1 MTQMPPHSLGTLPPG
16 TADSTFRPD
25 LLRGKHAL
33 ITGGG
38 SGINLGIAQSFA
50 AHGCAVTLLGRNLEK
65 AQTAAQ
71 GIVASG
77 GRALGVSADVRDF
90 AALQAAVAQA
100 IETHGDFDIVLAGA
114 AGNFPAPVDGISP
127 NGFKTVVDI
136 DLLGTYNT
144 IKAAA
149 PHLKAPGGSVLC
161 ISAYGIPVPM
171 QAHVV
176 AAKAGV
182 DALTRTLAVE
192 WGLRGIRVNGIIPG
206 PIDGTEG
213 MARLAPDEKSRS
225 MVASSVPLGRMGI
238 PQDIANA
245 ALFLVSDAAS
255 YVTGVILPVDGGQNM
270 LGGAP
275 QYQAFQQMGFGQM
288 GGGAK

>member
-1 MTQMPPHSLGTLPPG
+1 MTQPHDPAT
-16 TADSTFRPD
+16 TFRPD
-25 LLRGKHAL
+25 LLSGKHAL

-50 AHGCAVTLLGRNLEK
+50 AHGCAVTILGRNLEK
-65 AQTAAQ
+65 AVTAAR
-71 GIVASG
+71 GITEAG
-77 GRALGVSADVRDF
+77 GRAMGVSADVRDF
-90 AALQAAVAQA
+90 AALQAAAAAGAEQF
-100 IETHGDFDIVLAGA
+100 GPYDIVLCGA

-144 IKAAA
+144 IKACA
-149 PHLKAPGGSVLC
+149 PHLRVPGGNILS
-161 ISAYGIPVPM
+161 ISAYGVPVPM

-182 DALTRTLAVE
+182 DALTQTLAVE
-192 WGLRGIRVNGIIPG
+192 WGLRGVRVNAIIPG

-213 MARLAPDEKSRS
+213 MARLAPDEKTRQQFIDT
-225 MVASSVPLGRMGI
+225 VPLVRFGV

-275 QYQAFQQMGFGQM
+275 QYAMYLRMQREQKAEG
-288 GGGAK
+288 

>member
-1 MTQMPPHSLGTLPPG
+1 MTLHAGTP
-16 TADSTFRPD
+16 DSTFRPD
-25 LLRGKHAL
+25 LLAGKHAL

-50 AHGCAVTLLGRNLEK
+50 AHGCAVTLLGRNLDK
-65 AQTAAQ
+65 AQRAAQ
-71 GIVASG
+71 GIVQAG
-77 GRALGVSADVRDF
+77 GRALGVSADVRDY
-90 AALQAAVAQA
+90 AAMEAAVAQA
-100 IETHGDFDIVLAGA
+100 VAEFGDLDIVLAGA

-127 NGFKTVVDI
+127 NGFKTVVEI
-136 DLLGTYNT
+136 DLIGTYHT

-149 PHLKAPGGSVLC
+149 PHLKTPGGNVLS
-161 ISAYGIPVPM
+161 ISAYGVPVPM

-182 DALTRTLAVE
+182 DQLTRTLAIE
-192 WGLRGIRVNGIIPG
+192 WGLRGIRVNAIVPG

-213 MARLAPDEKSRS
+213 MARLAPDEKTRQRF
-225 MVASSVPLGRMGI
+225 MGTVPLGRFGV

-275 QYQAFQQMGFGQM
+275 QYQMYQQMGLALPGR
-288 GGGAK
+288 KED

>member
-1 MTQMPPHSLGTLPPG
+1 MTQPASAFPSDPST
-16 TADSTFRPD
+16 TFRPD
-25 LLRGKHAL
+25 LLAGKHAL

-50 AHGCAVTLLGRNLEK
+50 AHGCAVTILGRNLEK
-65 AQTAAQ
+65 AQNAAR
-71 GIVASG
+71 GIGDAG

-90 AALQAAVAQA
+90 AALQAAAAAGV
-100 IETHGDFDIVLAGA
+100 EMFGPLDIVLAGA

-144 IKAAA
+144 IKACA
-149 PHLKAPGGSVLC
+149 PHLKTPGGNVLS
-161 ISAYGIPVPM
+161 ISAYGVPVPM

-182 DALTRTLAVE
+182 DALTQTLAVE
-192 WGLRGIRVNGIIPG
+192 WGLRGVRVNAIIPG

-213 MARLAPDEKSRS
+213 MARLAPDEKTRQQFIDT
-225 MVASSVPLGRMGI
+225 VPLGRFGV

-275 QYQAFQQMGFGQM
+275 QYQMYRRMGLALPQEG
-288 GGGAK
+288 

>member
-1 MTQMPPHSLGTLPPG
+1 MTLSAGTPE
-16 TADSTFRPD
+16 STFRPD

-65 AQTAAQ
+65 AQKAAQ
-71 GIVASG
+71 GIVDAG
-77 GRALGVSADVRDF
+77 GRAIGVSADVRDF
-90 AALQAAVAQA
+90 AAMQAAVAQA
-100 IETHGDFDIVLAGA
+100 VGAHGDFDIVLAGA

-127 NGFKTVVDI
+127 NGFKSVVDI
-136 DLLGTYNT
+136 DLIGTFHT
-144 IKAAA
+144 VKAAA
-149 PHLKAPGGSVLC
+149 PHLKAPGGNVLS

-182 DALTRTLAVE
+182 DALTRTLAIE
-192 WGLRGIRVNGIIPG
+192 WGLRGIRVNAIIPG

-213 MARLAPDEKSRS
+213 MARLAPDEKSRRL
-225 MVASSVPLGRMGI
+225 VAGSVPLGRLGEA
-238 PQDIANA
+238 QDIANA

-275 QYQAFQQMGFGQM
+275 QYQTFQAMGFGQKS
-288 GGGAK
+288 GAQKD

>member
-1 MTQMPPHSLGTLPPG
+1 MTQMPPHSVGTLLPG
-16 TADSTFRPD
+16 TPESTFRPD
-25 LLRGKHAL
+25 LLAGKHAL

-50 AHGCAVTLLGRNLEK
+50 AHGCAVTILGRNLEK
-65 AQTAAQ
+65 AQAAAQ
-71 GIVASG
+71 GITDAG
-77 GRALGVSADVRDF
+77 GRALGVSADVRDY
-90 AALQAAVAQA
+90 AAMQAAVAQA
-100 IETHGDFDIVLAGA
+100 VAAHGNFDIVLAGA
-114 AGNFPAPVDGISP
+114 AGNFPAPVDGISV
-127 NGFKTVVDI
+127 NGFKTVVEI
-136 DLLGTYNT
+136 DLIGTYHT
-144 IKAAA
+144 IKAAS
-149 PHLKAPGGSVLC
+149 PHLTTPGGTVLS

-182 DALTRTLAVE
+182 DMLTRTLAVE
-192 WGLRGIRVNGIIPG
+192 WGLRGVRVNAIIPG

-213 MARLAPDEKSRS
+213 MARLAPDEQSRS
-225 MVASSVPLGRMGI
+225 RVAGSVPLGRMGV

-270 LGGAP
+270 LGAAP
-275 QYQAFQQMGFGQM
+275 QYQTYQQLGL
-288 GGGAK
+288 ALPNS

>member
-1 MTQMPPHSLGTLPPG
+1 MTQTPTLGTLQPG

-25 LLRGKHAL
+25 LLAGKHAL

-50 AHGCAVTLLGRNLEK
+50 AHGCRVTILGRNLEK
-65 AQTAAQ
+65 AQKAAQ
-71 GIVASG
+71 GIVGAG
-77 GRALGVSADVRDF
+77 GQALGVSADVRDI
-90 AALQAAVAQA
+90 AAMQAAAAQA
-100 IETHGDFDIVLAGA
+100 VEAFGPFDIVLAGA

-127 NGFKTVVDI
+127 NGFKTVVEI
-136 DLLGTYNT
+136 DLLGTYHT
-144 IKAAA
+144 IKACA
-149 PHLKAPGGSVLC
+149 PHLTTPGGNILS

-182 DALTRTLAVE
+182 DALTRTLAIE
-192 WGLRGIRVNGIIPG
+192 WGLRGIRVNAIIPG

-213 MARLAPDEKSRS
+213 MARLAPDEKTRHQFMST
-225 MVASSVPLGRMGI
+225 VPLGRFGI

-275 QYQAFQQMGFGQM
+275 QYQMYQQMGL
-288 GGGAK
+288 ALPKKD

>member
-1 MTQMPPHSLGTLPPG
+1 MTQPAS
-16 TADSTFRPD
+16 ADSTFRPD

-50 AHGCAVTLLGRNLEK
+50 AHGCRVTILGRSLEK
-65 AQTAAQ
+65 AQVAAQ
-71 GIVASG
+71 GIQDAG
-77 GRALGVSADVRDF
+77 GEALGVSADVRDVEALGRAVE
-90 AALQAAVAQA
+90 AATARF
-100 IETHGDFDIVLAGA
+100 GRFDIVLCGA

-149 PHLKAPGGSVLC
+149 PQLQVPGGSILS
-161 ISAYGIPVPM
+161 ISAYGVPVPM

-182 DALTRTLAVE
+182 DALTQVLAIE
-192 WGLRGIRVNGIIPG
+192 WGLRGVRVNAIIPG

-213 MARLAPDEKSRS
+213 MRRLAPDEATRQQFTRT
-225 MVASSVPLGRMGI
+225 VPLGRFGV

-255 YVTGVILPVDGGQNM
+255 YITGAILPVDGGQNM

-275 QYQAFQQMGFGQM
+275 QYQMM
-288 GGGAK
+288 LNMMERPS

>member
-1 MTQMPPHSLGTLPPG
+1 MTLKPG
-16 TADSTFRPD
+16 TPDSTFRPD
-25 LLRGKHAL
+25 LLSGKHAL

-50 AHGCAVTLLGRNLEK
+50 AHGCAVTILGRNLEK
-65 AQTAAQ
+65 AQAAAA
-71 GIVASG
+71 GIVDAG
-77 GRALGVSADVRDF
+77 GRALGVSADVRDV

-100 IETHGDFDIVLAGA
+100 VEQFGDFDIVLAGA

-149 PHLKAPGGSVLC
+149 PHLKTPGGNVLS
-161 ISAYGIPVPM
+161 ISAYGTPVPM

-182 DALTRTLAVE
+182 DRLTETLAVE
-192 WGLRGIRVNGIIPG
+192 WGVKGIRVNAIVPG

-213 MARLAPDEKSRS
+213 MARLAPDEKSRR
-225 MVASSVPLGRMGI
+225 MVERSVPLGRMGV

-255 YVTGVILPVDGGQNM
+255 YVTGVILNVDGGQNM
-270 LGGAP
+270 LGAAP
-275 QYQAFQQMGFGQM
+275 QYQTYLALQAQQQS
-288 GGGAK
+288 

>member
-1 MTQMPPHSLGTLPPG
+1 MPYAEGMNWVQNSSESPLS
-16 TADSTFRPD
+16 ATFRPD
-25 LLRGKHAL
+25 LLAGKHAL

-38 SGINLGIAQSFA
+38 SGINLGIAQTFA

-65 AQTAAQ
+65 AQSAAE
-71 GIVASG
+71 GIKAAG
-77 GRALGVSADVRDF
+77 GRALGVSADVRDV
-90 AALQAAVAQA
+90 AALEAAVAQA
-100 IETHGDFDIVLAGA
+100 KAEFGDFDIVLAGA
-114 AGNFPAPVDGISP
+114 AGNFPAPVDAISP

-149 PHLKAPGGSVLC
+149 PHLKAPGGNILS
-161 ISAYGIPVPM
+161 ISAYGVPVPL

-182 DALTRTLAVE
+182 DALTQTLAVE
-192 WGLRGIRVNGIIPG
+192 WGLRGIRVNAIIPG

-213 MARLAPDEKSRS
+213 MARLAPDKKTRQQF
-225 MVASSVPLGRMGI
+225 MRIVPLGRFGL

-255 YVTGVILPVDGGQNM
+255 YITGAILPVDGGQNM

-275 QYQAFQQMGFGQM
+275 QYQMYLAMQEREN
-288 GGGAK
+288 K

>member
-1 MTQMPPHSLGTLPPG
+1 MTLKPG
-16 TADSTFRPD
+16 TPESTFRPD
-25 LLRGKHAL
+25 LLAGKHAL

-50 AHGCAVTLLGRNLEK
+50 AHGCAVTILGRNLEK
-65 AQTAAQ
+65 AQRAAQ
-71 GIVASG
+71 GIVDAG

-90 AALQAAVAQA
+90 AAMQAAAAQA
-100 IETHGDFDIVLAGA
+100 AQELGDFDIVLAGA

-136 DLLGTYNT
+136 DLNGTFNT
-144 IKAAA
+144 VKACA
-149 PHLKAPGGSVLC
+149 PHLKTPGGNILS
-161 ISAYGIPVPM
+161 ISAYGVAVPM

-182 DALTRTLAVE
+182 DRLTETLAVE
-192 WGLRGIRVNGIIPG
+192 WGVRGIRVNAIIPG

-213 MARLAPDEKSRS
+213 MARLAPDEKSRKR
-225 MVASSVPLGRMGI
+225 VEEGVPLGRMGL

-255 YVTGVILPVDGGQNM
+255 YVTGVILNVDGGQNL

-275 QYQAFQQMGFGQM
+275 QYQMYLAMQAQQNR
-288 GGGAK
+288 AE

>member
-1 MTQMPPHSLGTLPPG
+1 MTQMPPHSVGTLLPG
-16 TADSTFRPD
+16 TPESTFRPD
-25 LLRGKHAL
+25 LLAGKHAL

-50 AHGCAVTLLGRNLEK
+50 AHGCAVTILGRNLEK
-65 AQTAAQ
+65 AQRAAQ
-71 GIVASG
+71 GIVDAG
-77 GRALGVSADVRDF
+77 GRALGVSADVRDYP
-90 AALQAAVAQA
+90 AMQAAVAQA
-100 IETHGDFDIVLAGA
+100 VAAHGDLDIVLAGA
-114 AGNFPAPVDGISP
+114 AGNFPAPVDGISV
-127 NGFKTVVDI
+127 NGFKTVVEI
-136 DLLGTYNT
+136 DLIGTYHT
-144 IKAAA
+144 IKAAS
-149 PHLKAPGGSVLC
+149 PHLKTPGGTVLS

-182 DALTRTLAVE
+182 DMLTRTLAVE
-192 WGLRGIRVNGIIPG
+192 WGLRGIRVNAIIPG

-225 MVASSVPLGRMGI
+225 MVAGSVPLGRMGVA
-238 PQDIANA
+238 QDIANA

-275 QYQAFQQMGFGQM
+275 QYQTYQQMGL
-288 GGGAK
+288 ALPKS

>member
-1 MTQMPPHSLGTLPPG
+1 MTQNNQPHPAS
-16 TADSTFRPD
+16 STFRPD
-25 LLRGKHAL
+25 LLAGKHAL

-50 AHGCAVTLLGRNLEK
+50 AHGCAVTVLGRNLEK
-65 AQTAAQ
+65 AQAAAQ
-71 GIVASG
+71 GIVEAG
-77 GRALGVSADVRDF
+77 GRSIGVSADVRDF
-90 AALQAAVAQA
+90 AAMQAAAAAGVGA
-100 IETHGDFDIVLAGA
+100 HGTLDIVICGA
-114 AGNFPAPVDGISP
+114 AGNFPSSVDGISP
-127 NGFKTVVDI
+127 NGFKAVIDI
-136 DLLGTYNT
+136 DLLGTYHT
-144 IKAAA
+144 IKACA
-149 PHLKAPGGSVLC
+149 PHLQIPGGSILS
-161 ISAYGIPVPM
+161 ISAYGVPVPM

-182 DALTRTLAVE
+182 DALTKVLAIE
-192 WGLRGIRVNGIIPG
+192 WGLRGVRVNAIIPG

-213 MARLAPDEKSRS
+213 MRRLAPDERTRQEFTRT
-225 MVASSVPLGRMGI
+225 VPLGRFGV

-275 QYQAFQQMGFGQM
+275 QYQMMLAQQEQTP
-288 GGGAK
+288 

>member
-1 MTQMPPHSLGTLPPG
+1 MTLSAGTPE
-16 TADSTFRPD
+16 STFRPD
-25 LLRGKHAL
+25 LLAGKHAL

-50 AHGCAVTLLGRNLEK
+50 AHGCAVTILGRNLEK
-65 AQTAAQ
+65 AQKAAA
-71 GIVASG
+71 GIVDAG
-77 GRALGVSADVRDF
+77 GRAMGVSADVRDF
-90 AALQAAVAQA
+90 AAMEAAVAQA
-100 IETHGDFDIVLAGA
+100 VAEFGDFDIVLAGA

-127 NGFKTVVDI
+127 NGFKTVVEI
-136 DLLGTYNT
+136 DLIGTYHT
-144 IKAAA
+144 VKAAA
-149 PHLKAPGGSVLC
+149 PHLRTPGGNVLS

-182 DALTRTLAVE
+182 DALTQTLAIE
-192 WGLRGIRVNGIIPG
+192 WGLRGIRVNAIIPG

-225 MVASSVPLGRMGI
+225 MVAGTVPLGRLGV

-255 YVTGVILPVDGGQNM
+255 YITGVILPVDGGQNM
-270 LGGAP
+270 LGGGS
-275 QYQAFQQMGFGQM
+275 QYQTFQAMGFGQ
-288 GGGAK
+288 KKD

>member
-1 MTQMPPHSLGTLPPG
+1 M
-16 TADSTFRPD
+16 
-25 LLRGKHAL
+25 
-33 ITGGG
+33 
-38 SGINLGIAQSFA
+38 
-50 AHGCAVTLLGRNLEK
+50 
-65 AQTAAQ
+65 
-71 GIVASG
+71 
-77 GRALGVSADVRDF
+77 RDF
-90 AALQAAVAQA
+90 AALQAAAEQAAQA
-100 IETHGDFDIVLAGA
+100 HGPLDIVLAGA

-149 PHLKAPGGSVLC
+149 PHLKTPGGSVLS
-161 ISAYGIPVPM
+161 ISAYGVPVPM

-182 DALTRTLAVE
+182 DALTQTLAVE
-192 WGLRGIRVNGIIPG
+192 WGLRGVRVNAIIPG

-213 MARLAPDEKSRS
+213 MARLAPDEKTR
-225 MVASSVPLGRMGI
+225 AQFTRTVPLGRFGV

-275 QYQAFQQMGFGQM
+275 QYGMYLAMQERAAREAAA
-288 GGGAK
+288 GATP

>member
-1 MTQMPPHSLGTLPPG
+1 MTQP
-16 TADSTFRPD
+16 ADPATTFRPD
-25 LLRGKHAL
+25 LLTGKHAL

-38 SGINLGIAQSFA
+38 SGINLGIARSFA
-50 AHGCAVTLLGRNLEK
+50 AHGCAVTILGRNLEK
-65 AQTAAQ
+65 GVSAAR
-71 GIVASG
+71 GIEAEG

-90 AALQAAVAQA
+90 AALQAAAQA
-100 IETHGDFDIVLAGA
+100 GVEAFGPLDIVIAGA

-144 IKAAA
+144 IKACA
-149 PHLKAPGGSVLC
+149 PHLRVPGGNILS
-161 ISAYGIPVPM
+161 ISAYGVPVPM

-192 WGLRGIRVNGIIPG
+192 WGLRGVRVNAIIPG

-213 MARLAPDEKSRS
+213 MARLAPDERTRQQFTRT
-225 MVASSVPLGRMGI
+225 VPLGRFGV

-275 QYQAFQQMGFGQM
+275 QYQMYLQMQKS
-288 GGGAK
+288 GG

>member
-1 MTQMPPHSLGTLPPG
+1 MTLPAG
-16 TADSTFRPD
+16 TPDSTFRPD
-25 LLRGKHAL
+25 LLAGKHAL

-50 AHGCAVTLLGRNLEK
+50 AHGCAVTLLGRNLDK
-65 AQTAAQ
+65 AQRAAQ
-71 GIVASG
+71 GIVQAG
-77 GRALGVSADVRDF
+77 GRALGVSADVRDY
-90 AALQAAVAQA
+90 AAMEAAVAQA
-100 IETHGDFDIVLAGA
+100 VAEFGALDIVLAGA

-127 NGFKTVVDI
+127 NGFRTVVDI
-136 DLLGTYNT
+136 DLIGTYHT

-149 PHLKAPGGSVLC
+149 PHLNTPGGNVLS
-161 ISAYGIPVPM
+161 ISAYGVPVPM

-182 DALTRTLAVE
+182 DQLTRTLAIE
-192 WGLRGIRVNGIIPG
+192 WGLRGIRVNAIVPG

-213 MARLAPDEKSRS
+213 MARLAPDEKTRQRF
-225 MVASSVPLGRMGI
+225 MGTVPLGRFGV

-275 QYQAFQQMGFGQM
+275 QYQMYQQMGLALPGKKE
-288 GGGAK
+288 G

>member
-1 MTQMPPHSLGTLPPG
+1 MT
-16 TADSTFRPD
+16 TFIPD
-25 LLRGKHAL
+25 LLQGKHAL

-38 SGINLGIAQSFA
+38 SGINLGIARAFA
-50 AHGCAVTLLGRNLEK
+50 AHGCAVTLLGRSLEK
-65 AQTAAQ
+65 TQAAAAD
-71 GIVASG
+71 IVAEG

-90 AALQAAVAQA
+90 AALQAAALQGFEAFGPYDV
-100 IETHGDFDIVLAGA
+100 VLCGA

-127 NGFKTVVDI
+127 NGFKSVVDI
-136 DLLGTYNT
+136 DLLGTFHT
-144 IKAAA
+144 IKATA
-149 PHLKAPGGSVLC
+149 PHLRVPGGNILS
-161 ISAYGIPVPM
+161 ISAYGVPVPM

-182 DALTRTLAVE
+182 DALTQTLAVE
-192 WGLRGIRVNGIIPG
+192 WGLRGVRVNAIIPG

-213 MARLAPDEKSRS
+213 MRRLAPDEATRR
-225 MVASSVPLGRMGI
+225 AFTRTVPLGRFGV

-255 YVTGVILPVDGGQNM
+255 YITGVILPVDGGQNM

-275 QYQAFQQMGFGQM
+275 QYQMMLRMQEAQTKDTARDTAKEGAKEAA
-288 GGGAK
+288 GGGA

>member
-1 MTQMPPHSLGTLPPG
+1 MTQPHD
-16 TADSTFRPD
+16 AASTFRPD
-25 LLRGKHAL
+25 LLSGKHAL

-50 AHGCAVTLLGRNLEK
+50 AHGCAVTLLGRNLDK
-65 AQTAAQ
+65 AQNAAR
-71 GIVASG
+71 GIAEAG

-90 AALQAAVAQA
+90 AALEGAAAQAVAA
-100 IETHGDFDIVLAGA
+100 HGNFDIVLAGA

-144 IKAAA
+144 IKACA
-149 PHLKAPGGSVLC
+149 PHLNRPSSILS
-161 ISAYGIPVPM
+161 ISAYGVPVPM

-182 DALTRTLAVE
+182 DALTQTLAVE
-192 WGLRGIRVNGIIPG
+192 WGLRGVRVNAIIPG

-213 MARLAPDEKSRS
+213 MARLAPDEKTR
-225 MVASSVPLGRMGI
+225 AAFTRTVPLGRFGV

-275 QYQAFQQMGFGQM
+275 QYQMYLQMQ
-288 GGGAK
+288 AAQEKAQEK

>member
-1 MTQMPPHSLGTLPPG
+1 MTQP
-16 TADSTFRPD
+16 ADPATTFRPN
-25 LLRGKHAL
+25 LLAGKHAL

-50 AHGCAVTLLGRNLEK
+50 AHGCAVTILGRNLEK
-65 AQTAAQ
+65 AQNAAR
-71 GIVASG
+71 GIEAAG

-90 AALQAAVAQA
+90 AALQAAAQA
-100 IETHGDFDIVLAGA
+100 GVEAFGPLDIVVCGA

-127 NGFKTVVDI
+127 NGFKSVVDI

-144 IKAAA
+144 IKACA
-149 PHLKAPGGSVLC
+149 PHLRVPGGNILS
-161 ISAYGIPVPM
+161 ISAYGVPVPL

-182 DALTRTLAVE
+182 DALTQTLAAE
-192 WGLRGIRVNGIIPG
+192 WGLRGVRVNAIVPG

-213 MARLAPDEKSRS
+213 MARLAPDEKTRRQFT
-225 MVASSVPLGRMGI
+225 ATVPLGRFGV

-255 YVTGVILPVDGGQNM
+255 YITGVILPVDGGQNM

-275 QYQAFQQMGFGQM
+275 QYQMYLAMQQDEGRAPQQN
-288 GGGAK
+288 A

>member
-1 MTQMPPHSLGTLPPG
+1 MTQPHDPAT
-16 TADSTFRPD
+16 TFRPD
-25 LLRGKHAL
+25 LLAGKHAL

-65 AQTAAQ
+65 AQAAAA
-71 GIVASG
+71 GIVAAG
-77 GRALGVSADVRDF
+77 GRAIGVSADVRDF
-90 AALQAAVAQA
+90 AALGAAAAQA
-100 IETHGDFDIVLAGA
+100 VEAHGSFDIVLAGA

-149 PHLKAPGGSVLC
+149 PYLKTPGGSVLS
-161 ISAYGIPVPM
+161 ISAYGVPVPM

-182 DALTRTLAVE
+182 DALTQTLAVE
-192 WGLRGIRVNGIIPG
+192 WGLRGVRVNAIIPG

-213 MARLAPDEKSRS
+213 MARLAPDEKTR
-225 MVASSVPLGRMGI
+225 AQFTRTVPLGRFGV

-275 QYQAFQQMGFGQM
+275 QYGMYLALQERAAREAAATDAPAGT
-288 GGGAK
+288 AS

>member
-1 MTQMPPHSLGTLPPG
+1 MTLSAGTPE
-16 TADSTFRPD
+16 STFRPD
-25 LLRGKHAL
+25 LLQGKHAL

-50 AHGCAVTLLGRNLEK
+50 AHGCAVTILGRNLEK
-65 AQTAAQ
+65 AQKAAQ
-71 GIVASG
+71 GIVDAG
-77 GRALGVSADVRDF
+77 GRAIGVSADVRDF
-90 AALQAAVAQA
+90 AAMEAAVAQA
-100 IETHGDFDIVLAGA
+100 VEAHGDFDIVLAGA

-127 NGFKTVVDI
+127 NGFKSVVDI
-136 DLLGTYNT
+136 DLIGTFHT

-149 PHLKAPGGSVLC
+149 PHLKAPGGNVLS

-192 WGLRGIRVNGIIPG
+192 WGLRGIRVNAIIPG

-225 MVASSVPLGRMGI
+225 RVAGSVPLGRMGV

-245 ALFLVSDAAS
+245 ALFLAESS
-255 YVTGVILPVDGGQNM
+255 SNFITGVAIEVDGGRCI
-270 LGGAP
+270 
-275 QYQAFQQMGFGQM
+275 
-288 GGGAK
+288 

>member
-1 MTQMPPHSLGTLPPG
+1 MTQTTSNANNQPHP
-16 TADSTFRPD
+16 AASTFRAD
-25 LLRGKHAL
+25 LLTGKHAL

-50 AHGCAVTLLGRNLEK
+50 AHGCAVTILGRNLEK
-65 AQTAAQ
+65 AQRAAQ
-71 GIVASG
+71 GIVDAG
-77 GRALGVSADVRDF
+77 GRAIGVSADVRDF
-90 AALQAAVAQA
+90 AAMQAAALAGVDA
-100 IETHGDFDIVLAGA
+100 HGLYDIVLAGA

-136 DLLGTYNT
+136 DLIGTFNT
-144 IKAAA
+144 VKACA
-149 PHLKAPGGSVLC
+149 PHLKVPGGNILS

-182 DALTRTLAVE
+182 DALTQTLAIE
-192 WGLRGIRVNGIIPG
+192 WGLRGVRVNAIIPG

-213 MARLAPDEKSRS
+213 MARLAPDEKTR
-225 MVASSVPLGRMGI
+225 AQFTRTVPLGRFGV

-275 QYQAFQQMGFGQM
+275 QYQMYLAMEA
-288 GGGAK
+288 AKAKAE

>member
-1 MTQMPPHSLGTLPPG
+1 MTQPTGNNQPHPAS
-16 TADSTFRPD
+16 STFRPD
-25 LLRGKHAL
+25 LLVGKHAL

-50 AHGCAVTLLGRNLEK
+50 AHGCAVTILGRNLEK
-65 AQTAAQ
+65 AQNAAS
-71 GIVASG
+71 GIVQAG
-77 GRALGVSADVRDF
+77 GRAIGVSADVRDF
-90 AALQAAVAQA
+90 AAMGAAAQLGVDA
-100 IETHGDFDIVLAGA
+100 HGLYDIVLAGA

-144 IKAAA
+144 VKAAA
-149 PHLKAPGGSVLC
+149 PHLRVPGGNVLC
-161 ISAYGIPVPM
+161 ISAYGMPIPM

-182 DALTRTLAVE
+182 DALTQTLAIE
-192 WGLRGIRVNGIIPG
+192 WGLRGVRANAIIPG

-213 MARLAPDEKSRS
+213 MARLAPDERTR
-225 MVASSVPLGRMGI
+225 AQFTRTVPLGRFGV

-275 QYQAFQQMGFGQM
+275 QYQMMLAMQEAQKQ
-288 GGGAK
+288 

>member
-1 MTQMPPHSLGTLPPG
+1 MTQPHDPAT
-16 TADSTFRPD
+16 TFRPD

-38 SGINLGIAQSFA
+38 SGINLGIARSFA

-65 AQTAAQ
+65 AQSAARDI
-71 GIVASG
+71 GASG

-90 AALQAAVAQA
+90 AALQAAAAQA
-100 IETHGDFDIVLAGA
+100 VEAHGDFDIVLAGA

-144 IKAAA
+144 IKACA
-149 PHLKAPGGSVLC
+149 PHLKVPGGNILS
-161 ISAYGIPVPM
+161 ISAYGVPVPL

-182 DALTRTLAVE
+182 DALTQTLAVE
-192 WGLRGIRVNGIIPG
+192 WGLRGVRVNAILPG

-213 MARLAPDEKSRS
+213 MARLAPDERTREQFTRT
-225 MVASSVPLGRMGI
+225 VPLGRFGV

-275 QYQAFQQMGFGQM
+275 QYQMYLTAQEQNAPG
-288 GGGAK
+288 

>member
-1 MTQMPPHSLGTLPPG
+1 MTLKPG
-16 TADSTFRPD
+16 TPESTFRPD
-25 LLRGKHAL
+25 LLAGKHAL

-50 AHGCAVTLLGRNLEK
+50 AHGCAVTILGRNLEK
-65 AQTAAQ
+65 AQAAAQ
-71 GIVASG
+71 GIEQAG
-77 GRALGVSADVRDF
+77 GRAIGVSADVRDF
-90 AALQAAVAQA
+90 AAMQAAVAQA
-100 IETHGDFDIVLAGA
+100 VEKFGDFNIVLAGA

-144 IKAAA
+144 IKACA
-149 PHLKAPGGSVLC
+149 PHLKAPGGTVLS
-161 ISAYGIPVPM
+161 ISAYGIAVPM

-182 DALTRTLAVE
+182 DRLTETLAVE
-192 WGLRGIRVNGIIPG
+192 WGLKGIRVNAIIPG

-213 MARLAPDEKSRS
+213 MARLAPDEKSRKR
-225 MVASSVPLGRMGI
+225 VEQSVPLGRMGI

-255 YVTGVILPVDGGQNM
+255 YVTGVILNVDGGQNL

-275 QYQAFQQMGFGQM
+275 QYQMFLAMQAQQKEQ
-288 GGGAK
+288 KS

>member
-1 MTQMPPHSLGTLPPG
+1 MTQPHDAAT
-16 TADSTFRPD
+16 TFRPD
-25 LLRGKHAL
+25 LLAGKHAL

-65 AQTAAQ
+65 AQNAAR
-71 GIVASG
+71 GIVEAG
-77 GRALGVSADVRDF
+77 GRASGVSADVRDF
-90 AALQAAVAQA
+90 EALEAAVAQA
-100 IETHGDFDIVLAGA
+100 VAAHGDFDIVLAGA

-127 NGFKTVVDI
+127 KGFKTVVDI

-149 PHLKAPGGSVLC
+149 PHLRAPGSILS
-161 ISAYGIPVPM
+161 ISAYGVPVPM

-192 WGLRGIRVNGIIPG
+192 WGLRGIRVNAIIPG

-213 MARLAPDEKSRS
+213 MARLAPDEQTR
-225 MVASSVPLGRMGI
+225 AAFTRTVPLGRFGV

-275 QYQAFQQMGFGQM
+275 QYQMFLQMQ
-288 GGGAK
+288 AAHQEK

>member
-1 MTQMPPHSLGTLPPG
+1 MTQNNSPHPAS
-16 TADSTFRPD
+16 STFRPD
-25 LLRGKHAL
+25 LLAGKHAL

-38 SGINLGIAQSFA
+38 SGINLGIARSFA
-50 AHGCAVTLLGRNLEK
+50 AHGCAVTVLGRNLEK
-65 AQTAAQ
+65 AQAA
-71 GIVASG
+71 ASG
-77 GRALGVSADVRDF
+77 MVEAGGRSIGVSADVRDF
-90 AALQAAVAQA
+90 AAVQAAAGVGVEA
-100 IETHGDFDIVLAGA
+100 HGALDIVICGA

-127 NGFKTVVDI
+127 NGFKAVVDI
-136 DLLGTYNT
+136 DLLGTYHT
-144 IKAAA
+144 IKACA
-149 PHLKAPGGSVLC
+149 PHLRVPGGSILS
-161 ISAYGIPVPM
+161 ISAYGVPVPM

-182 DALTRTLAVE
+182 DALTKVLAIE
-192 WGLRGIRVNGIIPG
+192 WGLRGVRVNAIIPG

-213 MARLAPDEKSRS
+213 MRRLAPDERTRQEFTRT
-225 MVASSVPLGRMGI
+225 VPLGRFGV

-275 QYQAFQQMGFGQM
+275 QYQMMLAQQELIP
-288 GGGAK
+288 

>member
-1 MTQMPPHSLGTLPPG
+1 MTQPHDPST
-16 TADSTFRPD
+16 TFRPD
-25 LLRGKHAL
+25 LLTGKHAL

-38 SGINLGIAQSFA
+38 SGINLGIARSFA
-50 AHGCAVTLLGRNLEK
+50 AHGCAVTILGRNLEK
-65 AQTAAQ
+65 AQNAAR
-71 GIVASG
+71 GIEEAG

-90 AALQAAVAQA
+90 AALQAAAGAGVDAF
-100 IETHGDFDIVLAGA
+100 GPLDIVIAGA

-127 NGFKTVVDI
+127 NGFKSVVDI

-144 IKAAA
+144 IKACA
-149 PHLKAPGGSVLC
+149 PHLRLPGANILS
-161 ISAYGIPVPM
+161 ISAYGVPVPM

-182 DALTRTLAVE
+182 DALTQTLAVE
-192 WGLRGIRVNGIIPG
+192 WGLRGVRVNAIIPG

-213 MARLAPDEKSRS
+213 MARLAPDERTRQQFIDT
-225 MVASSVPLGRMGI
+225 VPLGRFGV

-275 QYQAFQQMGFGQM
+275 QYAMYLRMQKAEG
-288 GGGAK
+288 